1 MSGGRRRG
9 WLLAAAALFAGA
21 SLWGCAQPAD
31 GPART
36 LPQEGSVS
44 MEGRE
49 EDLSLDSEETER
61 EALEIFSDREEAAE
75 ELPHRTAGGGVC
87 GKPPPGG
94 RDDEQ

>member
-75 ELPHRTAGGGVC
+75 ELPEYYLPQERQA
-87 GKPPPGG
+87 
-94 RDDEQ
+94 